1 MKSYSIFLALLM
13 TVFSLVNLSS
23 FDVTIR
29 LQEAIPSSQEIS
41 VPNLNFPI
49 PKPKPL
55 IIA

>member
-1 MKSYSIFLALLM
+1 MKNYSLFLALLI

-23 FDVTIR
+23 LGLKIT
-29 LQEAIPSSQEIS
+29 LQDSLSSTKETP
-41 VPNLNFPI
+41 VPNLNFPN